1 MARFLSL
8 LFVILAATRGT
19 LAEIPADLRRLAS
32 ETEKFPLT
40 KGKETE
46 SKRLAKFF
54 DLYWATSMR
63 DAPDFATYIGYP
75 GVGDRL
81 PDFSEE
87 AMELSRRLF
96 ELQLTALTSIDAS
109 GLTAAEQLHYELLR
123 RQLTPTGGERFP
135 GQGPQLVTHM
145 NNRITA
151 GLGLLA
157 YMPAETVADYEDMLA
172 RLRGFPR
179 MVDQGIVRL
188 DEGLKLGVTP
198 PRVTLGRAAE
208 AVLDFISE
216 DPLKGDVLEPFT
228 RIPETIPAAERE
240 RLRKT
245 AIEIYQTQ
253 DVPALRKLHDYLAK
267 TYVPR
272 TRESTAVS
280 ALPDGKARYAHLL
293 RMFTTTDLTPEQVHA
308 LGLSEV
314 KRIRAEMDKVM
325 ASTGFKG
332 TFEEFST
339 FLRTDPRF
347 FYDKPEDVVTGY
359 RDIAKRLDPE
369 LSKLF
374 GRLPRLTYGVKAMKQ
389 GSATAP
395 TVMYG
400 NGTAAAGRPGWLLVN
415 TFDLKA
421 RPKWSM
427 ESLTAH
433 EAVPGHHLQYSLAEE
448 IEDVPEWRRWDIYP
462 VFSEGW
468 GLYAETIGGELGL
481 YQDPYSKYG
490 QLTNEIWRAIRLVV
504 DTGLHAMGWTR
515 EEAIRY
521 CRANAAKTDREIE
534 NEVDRYITSP
544 GGVSAYKIGELK
556 IRELRTYAEKELGE
570 KFDIRAFHDEVLGG
584 GQLPLDL
591 LEKRMRSWVRA
602 QGSAKTNT
610 VPP

>member
-1 MARFLSL
+1 MKKALL
-8 LFVILAATRGT
+8 LFAIAAAVRIH
-19 LAEIPADLRRLAS
+19 AEIPADLRELAAQI
-32 ETEKFPLT
+32 ERFPLT
-40 KGKETE
+40 KEKEPE
-46 SKRLAKFF
+46 SARLEKFF
-54 DLYWATSMR
+54 DLYWSAAMR
-63 DAPDFATYIGYP
+63 EAPDFATYIGYP

-81 PDFSEE
+81 PDRSKEASEFG
-87 AMELSRRLF
+87 RRLLDL
-96 ELQLTALTSIDAS
+96 EVAALASIDQS
-109 GLTAAEQLHYELLR
+109 RLTETERLHYELLR
-123 RQLTPTGGERFP
+123 RQFDEVIDGLRFR
-135 GQGPQLVTHM
+135 GMGTTLVTHM

-157 YMPAETVADYEDMLA
+157 YMPANTVSDYEDMLA

-179 MVDQGIVRL
+179 MVDQGIARL
-188 DEGLKLGVTP
+188 EEGLQLGMTP

-208 AVLDFISE
+208 DVLAFISD

-240 RLRKT
+240 RLQRT
-245 AIEIYQTQ
+245 AVEIYRTQ
-253 DVPALRKLHDYLAK
+253 DVPALRRLHKFLAE
-267 TYVPR
+267 TYIPR
-272 TRESTAVS
+272 TRTTIAMSD
-280 ALPDGKARYAHLL
+280 LPDGKERYAYLL
-293 RMFTTTDLTPEQVHA
+293 RGYTTTELTPEQVHA

-332 TFEEFST
+332 TFEEFSA

-347 FYDKPEDVVTGY
+347 FYDKPEDLVAGY
-359 RDIAKRLDPE
+359 RDIAKRIDPE
-369 LSKLF
+369 LARLF
-374 GRLPRLTYGVKAMKQ
+374 GRLPRLTYGVKAMRQ
-389 GSATAP
+389 GTATAP
-395 TVMYG
+395 SALYG
-400 NGTAAAGRPGWLLVN
+400 NGTAATGRPGWMLIN

-421 RPKWSM
+421 RPKWTM

-448 IEDVPEWRRWDIYP
+448 IEDIPEWRRWDVYP

-490 QLTNEIWRAIRLVV
+490 QLTNEVWRAIRLVV
-504 DTGLHAMGWTR
+504 DTGIHTMGWTR
-515 EEAIRY
+515 EQAVRY
-521 CRANAAKTDREIE
+521 CRANAARTDREIE

-556 IRELRTYAEKELGE
+556 IRELRTYAEKELGQ
-570 KFDIRAFHDEVLGG
+570 KFDIRAFHDVLLGG

-591 LEKRMRSWVRA
+591 LEKRMKGWVARTADAARA
-602 QGSAKTNT
+602 TRPN
-610 VPP
+610 

>member
-1 MARFLSL
+1 MKKALL
-8 LFVILAATRGT
+8 LFAILAATRG
-19 LAEIPADLRRLAS
+19 LHAAIPADLRQLAS
-32 ETEKFPLT
+32 QIEQFPLT
-40 KGKETE
+40 KGKEPE
-46 SKRLAKFF
+46 SKRLAKIF
-54 DLYWATSMR
+54 DLYWAASMR
-63 DAPDFATYIGYP
+63 EAPDYATYIGYP

-81 PDFSEE
+81 LDRSEE
-87 AMELSRRLF
+87 AAEFSRRLARL
-96 ELQLTALTSIDAS
+96 ELAALKSIDAS
-109 GLTAAEQLHYELLR
+109 RLTATEKLHYDLLVEQFDQVLEAEQFR
-123 RQLTPTGGERFP
+123 
-135 GQGPQLVTHM
+135 GQGTQLVTHM

-157 YMPAETVADYEDMLA
+157 YMPAETVSDYEDMLA

-188 DEGLKLGVTP
+188 NEGLKLGITP

-208 AVLDFISE
+208 DVLGFISE
-216 DPLKGDVLEPFT
+216 DPLKSEVLEPFT
-228 RIPETIPAAERE
+228 RIPETIPAPERE

-245 AIEIYQTQ
+245 AVEIYRTQ
-253 DVPALRKLHDYLAK
+253 DVPALRKLHDYLAT

-280 ALPDGKARYAHLL
+280 ALPNGKEIYARLL
-293 RMFTTTDLTPEQVHA
+293 RMFTTTDLTPEQIHA

-332 TFEEFST
+332 TFDEFST

-347 FYDKPEDVVTGY
+347 FYDKPEDVVAGY
-359 RDIAKRLDPE
+359 RDIAKRIDPE

-427 ESLTAH
+427 ESLAAH

-448 IEDVPEWRRWDIYP
+448 IEDVPEWRRWDVYP
-462 VFSEGW
+462 AFSEGW

-515 EEAIRY
+515 EETIRY

-534 NEVDRYITSP
+534 NEVDRYITNP
-544 GGVSAYKIGELK
+544 GGVSCYKIGELK

-570 KFDIRAFHDEVLGG
+570 KFDIRAFHDEVLSG

-591 LEKRMRSWVRA
+591 LEKRIRGWVAGRKPKA
-602 QGSAKTNT
+602 R
-610 VPP
+610 